1 MTVTGTGGGDAW
13 ILIQALGRQWGFLRA
28 GASIGRPDQ
37 YRIRPLHTASERD
50 PSMREAEPGKEGPRR
65 HAGTTWPMQQPV
77 AAIARH
83 MALPV
88 SVLRRPWSVC
98 TGRSTPEKD
107 GQRLQGHLSDAGRV
121 PYVLTNGHLLSSSRP
136 RVCSQAVF
144 GCWIWPDD
152 ACMPRPLSLLNPV
165 RQYQPT
171 HEAMTHPTGDA
182 GTGRDHVVRTRPMHG
197 ALMTYIWRLARRQYY
212 SMGNGQ
218 GRACMHFLPMCS
230 PVIQVLYV

>member
-107 GQRLQGHLSDAGRV
+107 GQRVQGHLSDAGRV

-152 ACMPRPLSLLNPV
+152 ACMPRPLSLEPSTAV
-165 RQYQPT
+165 PT
-171 HEAMTHPTGDA
+171 HP
-182 GTGRDHVVRTRPMHG
+182 
-197 ALMTYIWRLARRQYY
+197 
-212 SMGNGQ
+212 
-218 GRACMHFLPMCS
+218 
-230 PVIQVLYV
+230 